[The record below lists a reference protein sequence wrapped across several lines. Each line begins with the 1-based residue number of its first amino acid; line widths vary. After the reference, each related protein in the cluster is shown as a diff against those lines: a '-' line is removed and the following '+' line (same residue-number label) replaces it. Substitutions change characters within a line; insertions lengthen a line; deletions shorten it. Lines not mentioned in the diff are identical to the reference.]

1 MKKNK
6 VLILGSN
13 GLVGSSLN
21 RILSNSNNFEVIAST
36 RKDTNLFLF
45 DDTKIL
51 IEDIRPNIIINAAAR
66 VGGIQA
72 NNTLG
77 TEFMLENLKININIL
92 ESCIPFS
99 DIKIINLG
107 SSCIYPLE
115 AKNPIKEEYFMT
127 GPLEP
132 TNSPYAMA
140 KIAAIEL
147 GNTLKKDFGHRVVN
161 IMPTNLYGPNYNF
174 SPEYSHVIP
183 GIIRRM
189 EESKNKKEKTFG
201 LWGSGTP
208 LREFL
213 FVDDLSKSIN
223 FIIENDINDYLI
235 NIGSG
240 EEISILDLA
249 QKIKKI
255 MKYEGEIIFDDS
267 KPDGNP
273 RKLLDSSL
281 INSYG
286 WQNNVGL
293 DEGLKITYDWFLKNY
308 SN

>member
-161 IMPTNLYGPNYNF
+161 IMPTNLYGPNDNF
-174 SPEYSHVIP
+174 FS
-183 GIIRRM
+183 
-189 EESKNKKEKTFG
+189 
-201 LWGSGTP
+201 
-208 LREFL
+208 
-213 FVDDLSKSIN
+213 
-223 FIIENDINDYLI
+223 
-235 NIGSG
+235 
-240 EEISILDLA
+240 
-249 QKIKKI
+249 
-255 MKYEGEIIFDDS
+255 
-267 KPDGNP
+267 
-273 RKLLDSSL
+273 
-281 INSYG
+281 
-286 WQNNVGL
+286 
-293 DEGLKITYDWFLKNY
+293 
-308 SN
+308 